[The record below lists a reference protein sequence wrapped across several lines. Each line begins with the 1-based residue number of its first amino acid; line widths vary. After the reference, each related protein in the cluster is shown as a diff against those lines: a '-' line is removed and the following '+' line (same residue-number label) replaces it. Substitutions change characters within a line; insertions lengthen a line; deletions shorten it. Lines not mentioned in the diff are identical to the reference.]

1 MGNGFCLGIPL
12 AGVNLG
18 ELGEIGV
25 NWRLP
30 QKIAA
35 IRGSSGN
42 SGYFW
47 GAGVVV
53 KCASQKIAAIRGS
66 SGNSGY
72 FGGAGV
78 VVKCA

>member
-12 AGVNLG
+12 AEVNLG

-35 IRGSSGN
+35 IRGSSGG
-42 SGYFW
+42 GYFG